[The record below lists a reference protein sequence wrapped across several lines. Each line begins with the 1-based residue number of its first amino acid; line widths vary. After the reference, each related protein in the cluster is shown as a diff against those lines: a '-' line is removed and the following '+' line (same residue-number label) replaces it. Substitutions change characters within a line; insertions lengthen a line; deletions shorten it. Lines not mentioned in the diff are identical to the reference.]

1 MDDDSTRPENPGDYM
16 AEVMAGQLNELDRFT
31 ATRDL
36 GHEMIQAGAEG
47 ELTPN
52 LIANEH
58 RAEPEFTEADYAFYE
73 NLLGQGKRPPEEP
86 EQEQK

>member
-1 MDDDSTRPENPGDYM
+1 MDADPTRPENPGDYM
-16 AEVMAGQLNELDRFT
+16 AEVMARQLDELDRIT

-52 LIANEH
+52 LIAGER

-73 NLLGQGKRPPEEP
+73 NLLGLGKQPAGEP
-86 EQEQK
+86 EQE

>member
-1 MDDDSTRPENPGDYM
+1 MDDDTTRPENPGDYM
-16 AEVMAGQLNELDRFT
+16 AEVMARQLNDLDRIS

-52 LIANEH
+52 LIANE
-58 RAEPEFTEADYAFYE
+58 RAAEPEFTEADYAFYE
-73 NLLGQGKRPPEEP
+73 NLLGQSKPAPPEPQP
-86 EQEQK
+86 E